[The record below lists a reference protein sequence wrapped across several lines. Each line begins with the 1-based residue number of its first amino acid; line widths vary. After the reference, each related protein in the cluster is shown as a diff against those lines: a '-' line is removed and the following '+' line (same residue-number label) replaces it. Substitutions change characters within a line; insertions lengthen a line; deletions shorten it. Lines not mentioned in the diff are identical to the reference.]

1 MGLKRRGES
10 NNKKNENNNKNQKKT
25 KKQNQT
31 RARTERWRVFFL
43 VPEALFSTSR
53 QFANCE
59 IRNCDF
65 TRGVFATRMNQ
76 SKIAVT
82 TVVVPR
88 ICRQL
93 CLGLATHKNQMVPI
107 LPGLLAMML
116 HLASSEHKME
126 WFENV
131 LDESVFEATV
141 INSVVSS
148 LQRVHY
154 NMHVPIS
161 ARNQEN

>member
-1 MGLKRRGES
+1 MGASWTNLATTDSISIVWWSGSSKLWFHPGGVCYSYEPIKDRGYHS
-10 NNKKNENNNKNQKKT
+10 SC
-25 KKQNQT
+25 
-31 RARTERWRVFFL
+31 ASDL
-43 VPEALFSTSR
+43 SP
-53 QFANCE
+53 
-59 IRNCDF
+59 
-65 TRGVFATRMNQ
+65 
-76 SKIAVT
+76 
-82 TVVVPR
+82 VVPR
-88 ICRQL
+88 PRAFVASCRQL
-93 CLGLATHKNQMVPI
+93 WLGLATHKNQMVTI

-141 INSVVSS
+141 INSVVSTCS

>member
-1 MGLKRRGES
+1 MQQLAAFPLGLCG
-10 NNKKNENNNKNQKKT
+10 QG
-25 KKQNQT
+25 QFQT
-31 RARTERWRVFFL
+31 SF
-43 VPEALFSTSR
+43 
-53 QFANCE
+53 
-59 IRNCDF
+59 RNCDF
-65 TRGVFATRMNQ
+65 HPGGVDYSYEPIRDRGYTQ
-76 SKIAVT
+76 ES
-82 TVVVPR
+82 
-88 ICRQL
+88 
-93 CLGLATHKNQMVPI
+93 MVPI
-107 LPGLLAMML
+107 LPGLAMML